1 MKKTLIA
8 LAAAATVSLGTIGAA
23 SAAPTTAFDV
33 TAQNGAAVQKVGYF
47 VYYGHRFYGRGYGF
61 NYFEYCKR
69 LYYKGFVL
77 GWDWARYEY
86 YRHCDRRY

>member
-8 LAAAATVSLGTIGAA
+8 LAAATTVSLAALGSA
-23 SAAPTTAFDV
+23 SAASTTALDV
-33 TAQNGAAVQKVGYF
+33 TAQNGAVQKVGYHF
-47 VYYGHRFYGRGYGF
+47 HGYGHGYGYGYS
-61 NYFEYCKR
+61 YFEYCKR

-77 GWDWARYEY
+77 GIDWARYKY

>member
-8 LAAAATVSLGTIGAA
+8 LAAAATVSLGAIGAA
-23 SAAPTTAFDV
+23 SAAPNAGLDI
-33 TAQNGAAVQKVGYF
+33 TAQSGAAIQKVGYGHH
-47 VYYGHRFYGRGYGF
+47 YGHRYD
-61 NYFEYCKR
+61 YFHYCKR

-77 GWDWARYEY
+77 GFDWARYKY